1 MMIYTTVSRWRC
13 INKATVTISIALL
26 VMLLLSACGGNPQT
40 QLKANQNKIQL
51 DTLLSH
57 AQSIGVPG
65 PALQPILN
73 QEAQLNATKAPITVF
88 SNQPATN
95 YYTNLSQRYAM
106 LSVEVQ
112 GLEYKVTQQ
121 SDYQAYQDIQKLEN
135 ALTERQSQGFVEA
148 RTFAVQLD
156 QYQAQLAKAQYPKDY
171 IQISTEAQASTLALH
186 LMGPAYQK
194 LEALQQVIKQMQT
207 SHMDTTALSQESQDD
222 LQLFRAANGPEDF
235 TRLIDE
241 INAQLQEATVLNIQ
255 AIPYVGAA
263 KLTEFNNDIQLA
275 NQYGVNV
282 IKYQE
287 RLAADQ
293 AALSN
298 AKTLKD
304 YLKVAT
310 QIDNDVAS
318 IQIPLVQGQANYLLN
333 QFHQEVTAWG
343 NTHVYHDPQDG
354 NNYHLDYEYGPDGIG
369 SDADSAVQSAQ
380 TMDDYQAA
388 IDLINTDMVNL
399 HAMKADYS
407 DTTPWNKPHATDLQL
422 IQHYGLTGQ
431 VIVVSLVEQA
441 LRLYQDGKLVNAF
454 QITSGQYAKPSPPGV
469 WHILLRQSPTIFK
482 SSEPVGSAFW
492 YPDTNINY
500 AMEYHDGGYYFH
512 DSWWRVNYGPG
523 TNFPHYDAG
532 GDETFAGNGSHGCIN
547 MQKDQAGW
555 LYAHTDYNTGVI
567 IY

>member
-1 MMIYTTVSRWRC
+1 MIYPTVPLWRR
-13 INKATVTISIALL
+13 INKGTGIITVALL
-26 VMLLLSACGGNPQT
+26 VILMLSACGGNPQT

-51 DTLLSH
+51 DNVLAH

-65 PALQPILN
+65 PMLQPILT
-73 QEAQLNATKAPITVF
+73 QEAQLSNTSAPIF
-88 SNQPATN
+88 DDQSATN
-95 YYTNLSQRYAM
+95 YYSNLSQRYAM
-106 LSVEVQ
+106 LTIQVH
-112 GLEYKVTQQ
+112 GLEYQITQQ

-135 ALTERQSQGFVEA
+135 ALTQRQAQGFVEA
-148 RTFAVQLD
+148 KTFAAQLD

-171 IQISTEAQASTLALH
+171 IQISNEAQRSTQALH
-186 LMGPAYQK
+186 LMGTAYQK
-194 LEALQQVIKQMQT
+194 FKSLQQVITQMKA
-207 SHMDTTALSQESQDD
+207 SHLDTAALNLEAQND
-222 LQLFRAANGPEDF
+222 LQLFRAASGPEDF
-235 TRLIDE
+235 TQLIDE
-241 INAQLQEATVLNIQ
+241 INTQLQESTVQNIQ

-263 KLTEFNNDIQLA
+263 KLAEFQTDIQTTS
-275 NQYGVNV
+275 QYGVDV
-282 IKYQE
+282 SKFQK
-287 RLAADQ
+287 RLTADQ
-293 AALSN
+293 AALDS
-298 AKTLKD
+298 AKSLQD

-310 QIDNDVAS
+310 QIDNDITS
-318 IQIPLVQGQANYLLN
+318 IQLPMIQGQANQLLS
-333 QFHQEVTAWG
+333 QFHKEVTDWG

-380 TMDDYQAA
+380 TVDDYQAA
-388 IDLINTDMVNL
+388 IDLINNDMTNL
-399 HAMKADYS
+399 HAMEADYS
-407 DTTPWNKPHATDLQL
+407 DTTPWNHPHATDLQL

-431 VIVVSLVEQA
+431 VIVVSLVEQTM
-441 LRLYQDGKLVNAF
+441 RLYQDGKLVNQF
-454 QITSGQYAKPSPPGV
+454 RITSGQYAKPSPPGV
-469 WHILLRQSPTIFK
+469 WHILLRQSPTVFK

-547 MQKDQAGW
+547 MQKDQAAW

-567 IY
+567 LY